1 MSSQAAPPTPKPLRI
16 ADSDLMRVTL
26 AQLRAWEAEAAQGV
40 VVPKADEE
48 AWEDTEIDMRRT
60 AL

>member
-1 MSSQAAPPTPKPLRI
+1 MSSPTASSATNPFRLTEAELK
-16 ADSDLMRVTL
+16 RVTL
-26 AQLRAWEAEAAQGV
+26 AQLRAWEVEATQGV

-48 AWEDTEIDMRRT
+48 AWEDTEIDVRRT